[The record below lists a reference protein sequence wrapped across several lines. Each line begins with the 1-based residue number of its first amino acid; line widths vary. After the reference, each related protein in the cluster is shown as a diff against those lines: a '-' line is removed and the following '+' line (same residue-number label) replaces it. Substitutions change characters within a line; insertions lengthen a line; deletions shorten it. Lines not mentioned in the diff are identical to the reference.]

1 MNQIMQIGST
11 IRAWIE
17 TIAGIFAGS
26 IYEGD
31 DGTFV
36 WEFILVTLILGGM
49 AARSTGRANAGTWRP
64 YTLTFVYIVLL
75 GVAVR
80 FLHFALFQRTL
91 LSPRFFIIDEIF
103 LQAIALWSYR
113 ATRAGQMTRQYR
125 WMFEGVGT
133 TGWSRRTRD
142 ETSAS

>member
-1 MNQIMQIGST
+1 MNQIMQFGST
-11 IRAWIE
+11 VQEWIE
-17 TIAGIFAGS
+17 KIAGIFAGS

-31 DGTFV
+31 SGAFV

-64 YTLTFVYIVLL
+64 YTLTFIYILLL
-75 GVAVR
+75 GLAVR

-91 LSPRFFIIDEIF
+91 LSPHYFVIDEIF
-103 LQAIALWSYR
+103 LQVIALWSYR

-125 WMFEGVGT
+125 WMFESVGT
-133 TGWSRRTRD
+133 TGWSRRA
-142 ETSAS
+142 E